1 MIADTVV
8 LIALVYVD
16 RGMKAEKQ
24 FREMEAEHEVRRAHE
39 SGKANTRAE
48 KSAVREQQK
57 QAQRVQKQTIPLRNS
72 TISVIFPLLMSRY
85 KE

>member
-1 MIADTVV
+1 MIADTLV
-8 LIALVYVD
+8 LVALVYVD

-24 FREMEAEHEVRRAHE
+24 FREMEAEHRVRREHE

-57 QAQRVQKQTIPLRNS
+57 QAQRAQKHTQKNGGVSKKHNIQQPS
-72 TISVIFPLLMSRY
+72 
-85 KE
+85 KHD

>member
-16 RGMKAEKQ
+16 RGMKAEKK
-24 FREMEAEHEVRRAHE
+24 FREMEAEHEVRQKNE
-39 SGKANTRAE
+39 SGKANARAE

-57 QAQRVQKQTIPLRNS
+57 QAQRVQKHTQKSNGGKKHNIQQPS
-72 TISVIFPLLMSRY
+72 
-85 KE
+85 KKD